1 MGAVKRN
8 IELLTCLD
16 QIAVLSM
23 DQEELNIIIQQQDDY
38 IEQLENNWLVLCGKK
53 LGLFRRKGFS

>member
-16 QIAVLSM
+16 QIK
-23 DQEELNIIIQQQDDY
+23 ELNIIIQQQDYY
-38 IEQLENNWLVLCGKK
+38 IESLENNWLVVCGKK